1 MNEVLLANHCNE
13 MYSGPACD
21 KDHILV
27 VVSNRKEIQL
37 QVQTSIESN
46 LALITFLKKSE
57 GLNCIELEQLN

>member
-1 MNEVLLANHCNE
+1 